1 MRQIA
6 TWNPGRD
13 LWETGTQDLFGH
25 SDVYSE
31 TWPTSGMTRNGVAYE
46 LPTWEPRT
54 DGSGYSSLPNGETR
68 NLPTPTTRDW
78 KDNVIRMEPHRPNDT
93 DTLARALTV
102 LLPTPTTSEGTGA
115 GNGPAKAGGDNLR
128 TVITS
133 IGDPTPTRSTGGSN
147 YEDQPLPLPMPKE
160 N

>member
-46 LPTWEPRT
+46 LPTLVPPT
-54 DGSGYSSLPNGETR
+54 ADSGSSSLLR
-68 NLPTPTTRDW
+68 TPCAA
-78 KDNVIRMEPHRPNDT
+78 E
-93 DTLARALTV
+93 A
-102 LLPTPTTSEGTGA
+102 EG
-115 GNGPAKAGGDNLR
+115 GPVSPATAKANGQTLR
-128 TVITS
+128 L
-133 IGDPTPTRSTGGSN
+133 TGQILDLVHPGLL
-147 YEDQPLPLPMPKE
+147 D
-160 N
+160 

>member
-31 TWPTSGMTRNGVAYE
+31 TWPTSGSMRNGVAYE
-46 LPTWEPRT
+46 LPTWEPHT
-54 DGSGYSSLPNGETR
+54 DASGSSSLPNDETR

-102 LLPTPTTSEGTGA
+102 LLPTPTTSEATGA
-115 GNGPAKAGGDNLR
+115 GNGPSKTGGDNLR

-133 IGDPTPTRSTGGSN
+133 IGDATPQPSTGGSN
-147 YEDQPLPLPMPKE
+147 YEDQPLPLP